1 MRGHDFQPE
10 GIKLFSKQ
18 RKKKVE
24 KVGGGLALGYAEEAD
39 VELEEMEVKSNDIL
53 AVEGKIHNKK
63 FRVIL
68 CYFDSSKLLKGKG
81 FNRNRSLQKQV
92 EKLMEVDPDTSLLVL
107 GDFNGRLNKLE
118 KGIRTDANG
127 RMLESWVEKYSMHH
141 LNTMDTC
148 EGTYTFNSLNGRSAI
163 DHMLTNGTLF
173 GRQWW
178 WTKIELCWT

>member
-1 MRGHDFQPE
+1 MTIFCLTETKVRGHDFQPE
-10 GIKLFSKQ
+10 GIKIFSKQ

-39 VELEEMEVKSNDIL
+39 VEMEEIKSNDIL

-81 FNRNRSLQKQV
+81 FNRNRILQKQV
-92 EKLMEVDPDTSLLVL
+92 EKLMEVDHDTSLLVL
-107 GDFNGRLNKLE
+107 GDFNSRLSKLE

-127 RMLESWVEKYSMHH
+127 KMYQGL
-141 LNTMDTC
+141 LP
-148 EGTYTFNSLNGRSAI
+148 
-163 DHMLTNGTLF
+163 
-173 GRQWW
+173 
-178 WTKIELCWT
+178 